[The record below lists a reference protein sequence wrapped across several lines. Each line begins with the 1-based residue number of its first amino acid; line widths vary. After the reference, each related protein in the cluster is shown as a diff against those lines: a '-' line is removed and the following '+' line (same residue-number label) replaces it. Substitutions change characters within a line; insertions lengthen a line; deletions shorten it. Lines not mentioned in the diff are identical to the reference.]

1 MGADNNCERNKID
14 DELTRMSNFVRFLV
28 RIYFLPLKLEENQS
42 KATFSLCSLPAILNF
57 LFYYVSSVSLCCI
70 NQVLYY
76 SSLQEEW
83 DAVIDSISFVDILS
97 STSFHSLI
105 LLLFPGL
112 PLLLGRVIIKNN
124 QILHMP
130 CLDVNISFRQLQ
142 TPPVFHSAPT
152 YLCRR
157 MQQGWFFSLSCSAL
171 NLTDCCGNLLVS
183 RIIIC
188 CGLSTFSYLGVF
200 STPLYF
206 MRDSPAFIPY
216 TMIWQVVRV
225 TPALFPKTYHF
236 SACLLFFTLVS
247 SIPFVN
253 SSLLPGSSVS
263 DA

>member
-112 PLLLGRVIIKNN
+112 PLLLGRVIIK
-124 QILHMP
+124 QSDSSHALP
-130 CLDVNISFRQLQ
+130 WCQ
-142 TPPVFHSAPT
+142 
-152 YLCRR
+152 YLF
-157 MQQGWFFSLSCSAL
+157 QAASNASSISLSP
-171 NLTDCCGNLLVS
+171 NLSLPSDATRLVFLS
-183 RIIIC
+183 QL
-188 CGLSTFSYLGVF
+188 LSTQLNW
-200 STPLYF
+200 LL
-206 MRDSPAFIPY
+206 
-216 TMIWQVVRV
+216 WQS
-225 TPALFPKTYHF
+225 F
-236 SACLLFFTLVS
+236 
-247 SIPFVN
+247 
-253 SSLLPGSSVS
+253 PGSSSAVVCQLFRIWGS
-263 DA
+263 FPLRFTSCGTVQRSYHTQWSGK

>member
-97 STSFHSLI
+97 STSFHSII

-112 PLLLGRVIIKNN
+112 PLILGRVIIK
-124 QILHMP
+124 
-130 CLDVNISFRQLQ
+130 
-142 TPPVFHSAPT
+142 
-152 YLCRR
+152 
-157 MQQGWFFSLSCSAL
+157 
-171 NLTDCCGNLLVS
+171 
-183 RIIIC
+183 
-188 CGLSTFSYLGVF
+188 
-200 STPLYF
+200 
-206 MRDSPAFIPY
+206 
-216 TMIWQVVRV
+216 
-225 TPALFPKTYHF
+225 
-236 SACLLFFTLVS
+236 
-247 SIPFVN
+247 
-253 SSLLPGSSVS
+253 
-263 DA
+263 

>member
-130 CLDVNISFRQLQ
+130 CLALMSISLSGSFKRLQ
-142 TPPVFHSAPT
+142 YFTQPQPIFAVG
-152 YLCRR
+152 CNKV
-157 MQQGWFFSLSCSAL
+157 GFSLSAAQH
-171 NLTDCCGNLLVS
+171 
-183 RIIIC
+183 
-188 CGLSTFSYLGVF
+188 ST
-200 STPLYF
+200 
-206 MRDSPAFIPY
+206 
-216 TMIWQVVRV
+216 
-225 TPALFPKTYHF
+225 
-236 SACLLFFTLVS
+236 
-247 SIPFVN
+247 
-253 SSLLPGSSVS
+253 
-263 DA
+263 